1 MIKQSGKINCHDF
14 IKELTDINSSFV
26 NDINSKLSTISD
38 EFNESSSKYNKAHS
52 ELQHSNIF
60 NSHLL
65 TKVIQLERKA
75 MTNSK
80 YSRRETTEL
89 NRVPGNITEDVLEEN
104 VCKALLLTG
113 VNLNPN
119 IAQK

>member
-1 MIKQSGKINCHDF
+1 MS
-14 IKELTDINSSFV
+14 E
-26 NDINSKLSTISD
+26 
-38 EFNESSSKYNKAHS
+38 EFNESSSKYNKVHS
-52 ELQHSNIF
+52 ELQQSKMF

-75 MTNSK
+75 VTYSK
-80 YSRRETTEL
+80 YSRRETIEL
-89 NRVPGNITEDVLEEN
+89 NRVPANIAEDILEEN
-104 VCKALLLTG
+104 VCKASLLTG